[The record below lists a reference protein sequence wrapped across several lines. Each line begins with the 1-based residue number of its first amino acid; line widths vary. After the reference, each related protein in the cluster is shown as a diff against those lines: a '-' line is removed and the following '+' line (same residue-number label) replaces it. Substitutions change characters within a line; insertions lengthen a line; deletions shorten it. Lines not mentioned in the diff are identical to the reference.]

1 MANRNNGYHQ
11 NGSEALDIQPQVV
24 KTKSAK
30 KVRKAIAARLA
41 KAAPPASEKRIR
53 VGDDW
58 GGLGHSATMH
68 IPEELLPH
76 TPNPDDSLP
85 VLRSLSRR
93 RQAKAQVHEDYVQ
106 IQMSL
111 PSVPDI
117 GWFRTLQR
125 LFVWIGAFFA
135 FQRGTFFDRLQ
146 GKDTIERRAARLR
159 ETFEKIGGTF
169 VKIGQQMSS
178 RLDMLPVEY
187 CQELAN
193 MLDNFPPF
201 PTEEA
206 IAVIERSTGKKLD
219 EIFSAFDPTPIGSA
233 SIACVFQAVLRDT
246 GQKVAVKVRRPKIY
260 ELFEADFRVIELLT
274 QTIEVLTIVRPG
286 FTENLR
292 QEIRSTLSSELDF
305 RREARLCELFERRS
319 RKLKKKLFSAP
330 KIFFDYSNEEV
341 LVQEFVA
348 GIWLWEILAAVE
360 QRDAVALERMRQLNI
375 KPREIARRL
384 IFANN
389 WGIFAHIAFHADP
402 HPANIV
408 VQANNKLV
416 FVDFGACG
424 YINSVRR
431 VIYQRVYESFLNEDP
446 YAMAQCSLA
455 MLEPLPPMDI
465 NAITKDTEASYHA
478 QLIAMKSKHSPWFE
492 RTTASLFIT
501 SINVTSKYQLPVPR
515 DYLMFTRASLLYDT
529 MCARLDPQ
537 FDFYK
542 EYKRFRKEAERRAKK
557 RGKRALR
564 ERLQKGLTGG
574 DYQLMAQVLETGGDL
589 LFRAQRLLN
598 TPYDF
603 AVLPYA
609 VEKWTFA
616 AMMTIR
622 FLLRLGLLTLVGL
635 GIAAG
640 LAYYHQQTF
649 TIESLFNQVISSPL
663 YWVLALIGFLQHI
676 RLMLFRLG
684 DKTRKE

>member
-1 MANRNNGYHQ
+1 
-11 NGSEALDIQPQVV
+11 
-24 KTKSAK
+24 
-30 KVRKAIAARLA
+30 
-41 KAAPPASEKRIR
+41 
-53 VGDDW
+53 
-58 GGLGHSATMH
+58 
-68 IPEELLPH
+68 
-76 TPNPDDSLP
+76 
-85 VLRSLSRR
+85 
-93 RQAKAQVHEDYVQ
+93 
-106 IQMSL
+106 
-111 PSVPDI
+111 
-117 GWFRTLQR
+117 
-125 LFVWIGAFFA
+125 
-135 FQRGTFFDRLQ
+135 
-146 GKDTIERRAARLR
+146 
-159 ETFEKIGGTF
+159 
-169 VKIGQQMSS
+169 
-178 RLDMLPVEY
+178 
-187 CQELAN
+187 
-193 MLDNFPPF
+193 
-201 PTEEA
+201 
-206 IAVIERSTGKKLD
+206 
-219 EIFSAFDPTPIGSA
+219 
-233 SIACVFQAVLRDT
+233 
-246 GQKVAVKVRRPKIY
+246 VKVRRPKIH
-260 ELFEADFRVIELLT
+260 ELFEADFRVIEFLT
-274 QTIEVLTIVRPG
+274 SMVEVLTVVRPG

-319 RKLKKKLFSAP
+319 RKLKKKQFSAP

-360 QRDAVALERMRQLNI
+360 HRDPVALERMRQLNI

-465 NAITKDTEASYHA
+465 NAITKDTEASDHS

-529 MCARLDPQ
+529 MCARLDPK

-557 RGKRALR
+557 RGQRALR
-564 ERLQKGLTGG
+564 ERLRGGLTGG

-598 TPYDF
+598 VPYDF

-616 AMMTIR
+616 AMMLIR
-622 FLLRLGLLTLVGL
+622 FLLRLGLLTVVGL
-635 GIAAG
+635 GLAAAIA
-640 LAYYHQQTF
+640 Y
-649 TIESLFNQVISSPL
+649 FNQQPLLADTLFTQVINSPV
-663 YWVLALIGFLQHI
+663 YWILALIGFLQHI